1 VVDADEALRRLG
13 QPTTEQRAL
22 VLAAVHRCRQR
33 IRRPMSEIDREELCR
48 LWEQRATRVNLAARH
63 ALFMRAF
70 CDRRLGWA
78 EAGAEAGLNHV
89 DTEALWRQLL
99 EIAEN
104 ERRDFPPAN

>member
-1 VVDADEALRRLG
+1 
-13 QPTTEQRAL
+13 
-22 VLAAVHRCRQR
+22 
-33 IRRPMSEIDREELCR
+33 MSEIEREELCR

-70 CDRRLGWA
+70 CERGLGWA